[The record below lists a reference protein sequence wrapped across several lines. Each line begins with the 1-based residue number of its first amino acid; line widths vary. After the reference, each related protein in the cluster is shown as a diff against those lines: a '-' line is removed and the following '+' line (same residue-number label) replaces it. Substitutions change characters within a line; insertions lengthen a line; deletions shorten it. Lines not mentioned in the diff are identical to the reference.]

1 MIPAIPL
8 LSMYLKKIKSV
19 SQRDICTHIFISS
32 LFTIAKIWQ
41 QPMILSVDEGIEKV
55 CMCTNSNGMLFSHSG
70 KKILLFTT
78 TWVNLED
85 TMVNEIWHT
94 KTNTTNTHIYVQ
106 SEKTQIH
113 ESREYNSSY
122 QGQEGGENGDVDQMV
137 QRFSYV
143 GWISSKELMYSMVTI
158 VVNNNTVLCTW
169 NLLRELILT
178 VLLAKN

>member
-19 SQRDICTHIFISS
+19 SQRDICTHMFISS

-55 CMCTNSNGMLFSHSG
+55 CMCTNSNGMLFSHSR

-85 TMVNEIWHT
+85 TMVNEI
-94 KTNTTNTHIYVQ
+94 
-106 SEKTQIH
+106 
-113 ESREYNSSY
+113 
-122 QGQEGGENGDVDQMV
+122 
-137 QRFSYV
+137 
-143 GWISSKELMYSMVTI
+143 
-158 VVNNNTVLCTW
+158 
-169 NLLRELILT
+169 
-178 VLLAKN
+178 